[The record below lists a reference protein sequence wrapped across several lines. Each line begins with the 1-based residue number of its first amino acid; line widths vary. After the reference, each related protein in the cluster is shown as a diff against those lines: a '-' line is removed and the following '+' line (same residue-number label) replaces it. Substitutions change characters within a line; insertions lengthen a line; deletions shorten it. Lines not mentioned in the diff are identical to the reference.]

1 MTAQA
6 ERCAQPLFVR
16 VQPLRRCT
24 LALLLSRFVTLCS
37 IACFFVRRFGRTSIL
52 SLACTCRMYHLGL
65 RNEVRKAKLSTAI
78 VEWPSSGAVVALTR
92 NLASRGLVNGTLCIV
107 SKVIDS
113 NYVLAVAV
121 VRDVQSPV
129 SIYRVLPRAC
139 VRCAC
144 AWCRG
149 SRRGRVSCRFSFPDA
164 HAAGWLCDP
173 RAASASW
180 LAMRDVTLP

>member
-1 MTAQA
+1 
-6 ERCAQPLFVR
+6 
-16 VQPLRRCT
+16 
-24 LALLLSRFVTLCS
+24 
-37 IACFFVRRFGRTSIL
+37 
-52 SLACTCRMYHLGL
+52 MYHLGL

-92 NLASRGLVNGTLCIV
+92 NLASRGLVHGTLCIV

-113 NYVLAVAV
+113 NYVLAVAI

-129 SIYRVLPRAC
+129 CMYRVLPRAC

-149 SRRGRVSCRFSFPDA
+149 SRRGRASCRFNF
-164 HAAGWLCDP
+164 P
-173 RAASASW
+173 RAW
-180 LAMRDVTLP
+180 DRV

>member
-1 MTAQA
+1 
-6 ERCAQPLFVR
+6 
-16 VQPLRRCT
+16 
-24 LALLLSRFVTLCS
+24 
-37 IACFFVRRFGRTSIL
+37 
-52 SLACTCRMYHLGL
+52 MYHLGL

-129 SIYRVLPRAC
+129 CMYRSCRAHAFDVPAHGAGVADAGEFRAGSAFRTRTRLAGYATRVLLLR
-139 VRCAC
+139 
-144 AWCRG
+144 
-149 SRRGRVSCRFSFPDA
+149 
-164 HAAGWLCDP
+164 AGWLCAMLRSPEASVSVFTTCYMTFFPPPGNSFTEGKPLKINSSRPHRP
-173 RAASASW
+173 RAR
-180 LAMRDVTLP
+180 M